1 MTKEFADRAIVV
13 DGILYE
19 WGDRIGYRPL
29 AGRKAPGGRAVVR
42 RNAFGGHV
50 KNQIL
55 PAAKSKDAV
64 RAAFLRT
71 IKKTPE
77 VMLKIKTG
85 GMSLQGIKRRM
96 DYIGRWGA
104 VELEDQAGNLYNG
117 KDEIKS
123 LMEDWQGYGIP
134 AKGGRRKEALH
145 VILSMPPGTP
155 VDGFQNAARH
165 FAGDVFSNH
174 KYAFALHTDD
184 AHPHVHLIVKVMN
197 EDGVRINPRKRDL
210 QLWREQF
217 AEKLRQE
224 GIEANATSRR
234 ARGVVRR
241 QERQTTLQIDEQYQ
255 QGRRARPSAVTCIRE
270 KNAQNEIAGQPLP
283 QPGAEKAR
291 AIRKDMTRLYGDVAK
306 ALAKGSS
313 SEQNT
318 ALQIIDFVKAMPSDR
333 SKHELLVASIRS
345 QGRAGG
351 IDRPSPGRERR

>member
-1 MTKEFADRAIVV
+1 MTKQYADRATVI

-29 AGRKAPGGRAVVR
+29 AGRKTPGGRAVVR
-42 RNAFGGHV
+42 RNAFGGHA
-50 KNQIL
+50 KNQIV
-55 PAAKSKDAV
+55 PTSKSREAV

-77 VMLKIKTG
+77 VMVKIKTG

-104 VELEDQAGNLYNG
+104 VELEDQAGSLYNG

-145 VILSMPPGTP
+145 IILSMPPGTP
-155 VDGFQNAARH
+155 IDGFKKAARN
-165 FAGDVFSNH
+165 FAGDVFDNH
-174 KYAFALHTDD
+174 KYAFALHMDE
-184 AHPHVHLIVKVMN
+184 AHPHVHLIVKIMN
-197 EDGVRINPRKRDL
+197 EEGLRINPRKRDL

-255 QGRRARPSAVTCIRE
+255 RGKRARPSAVTHIRE
-270 KNAQNEIAGQPLP
+270 KHAQYEIAGQPLP
-283 QPGAEKAR
+283 QPGTERAR
-291 AIRKDMTRLYGDVAK
+291 AIRKDMTRVYAEAAK
-306 ALAKGSS
+306 ALAKGST
-313 SEQNT
+313 SEQSM
-318 ALQIIDFVKAMPSDR
+318 ALQIIDFVKAMPTDR
-333 SKHELLVASIRS
+333 SKHDLLVASIRS

-351 IDRPSPGRERR
+351 IDRPSAGREKQ